1 MAINLVSL
9 VMEFLTPDMIGRIAS
24 ALGVDRTAA
33 QSAINAAV
41 PSLLAGFSNVATQP
55 GGAQRLTDAAM
66 QQTGGLESLSRML
79 GMGKPSSLIES
90 GSQVLSSLLGN
101 EDQNTLSRTIGRFT
115 GIGQGATGSL
125 LGMLAPAVLGMIT
138 RQLGTR
144 VNANGIA
151 GLLAGQK
158 ENIAAALPS
167 GFANELAG
175 TGFLDA
181 IGGTARTAAA
191 ASGDTLRSSASA
203 ARAAASDTARRA
215 APSNWL
221 YWLIPVAAV
230 AVGLIFL
237 VARSPEQNAPQA
249 GMTGQP
255 PGTSGQA
262 VRTANLDIDK
272 QVTDTIA
279 GLRTTLNGVTDA
291 ASARAA
297 MPKLQEA
304 ATQMDRLNGLSG
316 QLSAEQRKA
325 VASLINPTMPTLNQ
339 LFDKVLAVPG
349 AAEELKPTVDALKA
363 KLAALAA

>member
-33 QSAINAAV
+33 QSAINTAV

-66 QQTGGLESLSRML
+66 QQTGGLEGFSRML
-79 GMGKPSSLIES
+79 GMGKQSSLIEG
-90 GSQVLSSLLGN
+90 GSQMLSSLLGN
-101 EDQNTLSRTIGRFT
+101 EDQTTLSRAIGRFA

-138 RQLGTR
+138 RQLGPR
-144 VNANGIA
+144 VNPNGIA
-151 GLLAGQK
+151 DLLAGQK

-167 GFANELAG
+167 GFANQLAG

-191 ASGDTLRSSASA
+191 ATGETLRSSASV
-203 ARAAASDTARRA
+203 ARAAVSDTARRD

-221 YWLIPVAAV
+221 YWLIPAAVVAAV
-230 AVGLIFL
+230 LIFL
-237 VARSPEQNAPQA
+237 VSRPPEQIAPQA
-249 GMTGQP
+249 GTTGEQA
-255 PGTSGQA
+255 GTSGQA
-262 VRTANLDIDK
+262 VRTANLDFDK

-279 GLRTTLNGVTDA
+279 GLRTTLGGVTDA

-304 ATQMDRLNGLSG
+304 ATQMDKLNGLRG

-325 VASLINPTMPTLNQ
+325 VASLINPTMSSLNQ

-349 AAEELKPTVDALKA
+349 AEELKPTVDALKA
-363 KLAALAA
+363 KLAALTA